1 MPSTG
6 IINGTNLRVYEGSD
20 AVAYATEGN
29 FSLSREF
36 TEQLHKD
43 NAGSGWAE
51 RSPHTKSA
59 TITVSALYADDASST
74 NFNELFTAWDGGTS
88 LTLKFSTEV
97 TGDDFWSGS
106 FYCESIELNAPDK
119 DDASYSATFISTGA
133 ITMSQVA

>member
-6 IINGTNLRVYEGSD
+6 IVSGTILRVYVGGN

-29 FSLSREF
+29 FSISREF

-43 NAGSGWAE
+43 NTSSGWTD

-59 TITVSALYADDASST
+59 TITVSALYADDAASS
-74 NFNELFTAWDGGTS
+74 NFNELFTAWNDGTS
-88 LTLKFSTEV
+88 LTVKISTEV
-97 TGDDFWSGS
+97 TGDDEWSGS
-106 FYCESIELNAPDK
+106 YYCESLELNAADK
-119 DDASYSATFISTGA
+119 DDASYSATFISSGA